1 MKKSLLTNEFTES
14 KFRLPAPNYR
24 IKWEFHLVATS
35 VRSIHAGNVDVPDFS
50 YYRRSA
56 VQSPS
61 AKSGDSAADR
71 MSYRFL
77 VKSL

>member
-1 MKKSLLTNEFTES
+1 M
-14 KFRLPAPNYR
+14 
-24 IKWEFHLVATS
+24 
-35 VRSIHAGNVDVPDFS
+35 RSIHAGNVDVPDFS

-71 MSYRFL
+71 MSYRLQTFGKQRSLINAEYAAMSWL
-77 VKSL
+77 VVLDWEVPMLPSPL

>member
-1 MKKSLLTNEFTES
+1 MFCTES
-14 KFRLPAPNYR
+14 KCWTAWQPDP
-24 IKWEFHLVATS
+24 IKKIQSEFNLVSTS

-61 AKSGDSAADR
+61 AKSGDSAAER
-71 MSYRFL
+71 MSYRFIFGDNHP
-77 VKSL
+77 

>member
-1 MKKSLLTNEFTES
+1 M
-14 KFRLPAPNYR
+14 
-24 IKWEFHLVATS
+24 
-35 VRSIHAGNVDVPDFS
+35 RSIHAGNVDVPDFS

-71 MSYRFL
+71 MSYRLHIFRKQRSLINAEYAAMSWL
-77 VKSL
+77 VVLDWEVPMLPSPLSATL